1 MRTENPRS
9 GLHQRKENLVDL
21 VADTAG
27 CRELSVIGLISTNA
41 IPLHA
46 NRSSGLSRVHRRD
59 QLDRREII
67 D

>member
-1 MRTENPRS
+1 
-9 GLHQRKENLVDL
+9 VDL

-27 CRELSVIGLISTNA
+27 CRELSVIGLIGTNA